1 MMKYFSFFR
10 TANKAA
16 TLSTLISLIALF
28 IKIVCLNPLPSAT
41 AQIYD
46 LGVVV
51 DAILTSVIASY
62 IFYLFS
68 VHLKEVR
75 DKQLLSPY
83 LDGKTYSVIG
93 GCEMLLAELGKQTGV
108 VLTLEKIDGTIL
120 KDALSKIS
128 FQSSAPL
135 MIGSVQANWYQYFEY
150 QEANTKDAI
159 SRLLARMTFLEPEFI
174 VLLDAI
180 QESSHIKI
188 GSTLRDFLLRNPDLS
203 AYAGT
208 LVHYCKQCLAL
219 KDYMKE
225 SKCP

>member
-1 MMKYFSFFR
+1 MKYFNFFR

-16 TLSTLISLIALF
+16 SISTLISLITLF
-28 IKIVCLNPLPSAT
+28 VKVVFLNPIPSAST
-41 AQIYD
+41 QIYD

-68 VHLKEVR
+68 VHLKEVKDR
-75 DKQLLSPY
+75 KLLSPY

-93 GCEMLLAELGKQTGV
+93 GCEMLLSELGKQTGV
-108 VLTLEKIDGTIL
+108 VLTLERVDSTIL
-120 KDALSKIS
+120 KEALSKIS
-128 FQSSAPL
+128 FESSAPH
-135 MIGSVQANWYQYFEY
+135 MIGSIQANWYQYFDY
-150 QEANTKDAI
+150 HEANTRDAI

-180 QESSHIKI
+180 QESPHIKL
-188 GSTLRDFLLRNPDLS
+188 GSTLRGFLFRNPDLS
-203 AYAGT
+203 AYVGT